1 MADLTMN
8 KPRKYRGQLKRGRM
22 PVAANVQVF
31 VGSAME
37 AHSGGIDNA
46 DAGATSDFVGFAAE
60 YVDNRTNAV
69 PHGGAAGA
77 VSADLIT
84 AGEVFLTV
92 TKVGEGDDPWVFSD
106 IGKVVY
112 ATDGDTFNT
121 SNTGTKVGKI
131 VDLLDAV
138 ANGGVTEEVL
148 VSFDTAQASL
158 LIV

>member
-8 KPRKYRGQLKRGRM
+8 KPRKFRGMLKRGRM

-46 DAGATSDFVGFAAE
+46 DGGSASDFVGFAAE
-60 YVDNRTNAV
+60 AVDNRTNSV

-84 AGEVFLTV
+84 SGEVFLRV
-92 TKVGEGDDPWVFSD
+92 TKVEEDGPFAFSD
-106 IGKVVY
+106 IGAVVY
-112 ATDGDTFNT
+112 ATDGDTFDLT
-121 SNTGTKVGKI
+121 NTGTKVGKI

-138 ANGGVTEEVL
+138 ANGGSTEEVI

>member
-46 DAGATSDFVGFAAE
+46 DGGATSDFVGFAAE
-60 YVDNRTNAV
+60 HVDNRTNAV

-77 VSADLIT
+77 VSANLIT

-92 TKVGEGDDPWVFSD
+92 TKNEENPWLFSD
-106 IGKVVY
+106 IGRVVY
-112 ATDGDTFNT
+112 ASDGDTFDT
-121 SNTGTKVGKI
+121 TNTGTKIGKV

-138 ANGGVTEEVL
+138 ANGTATEEVI